1 MTALTEPGLA
11 GLLAR
16 AEALPPG
23 AFAPARAAA
32 AALLR
37 DQGLPTRRVEAWKYT
52 DLSPLAATFFAPPA
66 SRAEPSLPPP
76 RAAHRA
82 VVIDGLVREAAGLA
96 RNTAA
101 IPPPTE
107 TISALNAEAIEEAYA
122 AAGIPP
128 PTETISAL
136 NALLAEDG
144 LLFDIAGDGG
154 VVEILSLVSPG
165 VSAHPRHRIR
175 LGAGATLTLIESSRA
190 GAGALHNPVFDIAL
204 APGARL
210 THVRIVE
217 DDATAFHLA
226 AIHAD
231 VAAGATY
238 DAFTLHLGGR
248 IARVEKHV
256 QLAGAGAA
264 AHLNG
269 AQIVSGARLADITI
283 ALDHAA
289 PGCTSRQVVKTV
301 LGQGAR
307 GVFQG
312 RILVRPAAQKTDGFQ
327 MNQALLLAPDAEM
340 DSKPQLEI
348 YADDVKC
355 SHGATVGALDA
366 EALFFLRSR
375 GIPAA
380 EARAMLIDA
389 FLREA
394 VETIGEATAREV
406 VTAALEAAPRP

>member
-1 MTALTEPGLA
+1 MNAIAEAGLA

-16 AEALPPG
+16 AETRLSDAW
-23 AFAPARAAA
+23 APARAAA

-37 DQGLPTRRVEAWKYT
+37 AEGLPTRRAEAWKYT
-52 DLSPLAATFFAPPA
+52 DLSPIAAAVFAPAGSAAEPA
-66 SRAEPSLPPP
+66 LPAPRAERRVLVVDGVVRDLAGFARN
-76 RAAHRA
+76 RAA
-82 VVIDGLVREAAGLA
+82 IAAP
-96 RNTAA
+96 TA
-101 IPPPTE
+101 
-107 TISALNAEAIEEAYA
+107 TIA
-122 AAGIPP
+122 
-128 PTETISAL
+128 AL

-144 LLFDIAGDGG
+144 VLFDVDGDAD
-154 VVEILSLVSPG
+154 VVELVSLVSAG

-175 LGAGATLTLIESSRA
+175 LGAGASLTLIETCRA

-210 THVRIVE
+210 THARIVE
-217 DDATAFHLA
+217 DDAAAFHLA
-226 AIHAD
+226 AIHAA
-231 VAAGATY
+231 VAEGATY

-256 QLAGAGAA
+256 SLNGPGAA

-269 AQIVSGARLADITI
+269 AQLVSGARVADITI

-301 LGQGAR
+301 LGSGAR

-312 RILVRPAAQKTDGFQ
+312 KILVRQAAQKTDGYQ

-355 SHGATVGALDA
+355 SHGATVGALDPD
-366 EALFFLRSR
+366 ALFFLRSR
-375 GIPAA
+375 GIPEA
-380 EARAMLIDA
+380 EARRLLVDA

-394 VETIGEATAREV
+394 VETIGEDTARATV
-406 VTAALEAAPRP
+406 LAALEAARAA

>member
-1 MTALTEPGLA
+1 MSAIADAGLA

-16 AEALPPG
+16 AEARLPD
-23 AFAPARAAA
+23 AWAPARTAA

-37 DQGLPTRRVEAWKYT
+37 AEGLPTRRVEAWKYT
-52 DLSPLAATFFAPPA
+52 DMAPLAAAAFAPAGSAAEPA
-66 SRAEPSLPPP
+66 LPTPRAE
-76 RAAHRA
+76 RR
-82 VVIDGLVREAAGLA
+82 VVVVDGVVRDAAGFA
-96 RNTAA
+96 RNRAA
-101 IPPPTE
+101 IPAPAD
-107 TISALNAEAIEEAYA
+107 TIA
-122 AAGIPP
+122 
-128 PTETISAL
+128 AL

-144 LLFDIAGDGG
+144 VLFDVEGDAG
-154 VVEILSLVSPG
+154 VVELVSLVSAG

-175 LGAGATLTLIESSRA
+175 LGAGASLTLIETCRA

-210 THVRIVE
+210 THARIVE
-217 DDATAFHLA
+217 DDPAAFHLA

-231 VAAGATY
+231 VPEGATY

-256 QLAGAGAA
+256 VLKGQGAS

-269 AQIVSGARLADITI
+269 AQLVSGPRVADITI
-283 ALDHAA
+283 ALEHAA
-289 PGCTSRQVVKTV
+289 PGCASRQVVKTV
-301 LGQGAR
+301 LGAGAR

-312 RILVRPAAQKTDGFQ
+312 RILVRQAAQKTDGYQ

-355 SHGATVGALDA
+355 SHGATVGALDPD
-366 EALFFLRSR
+366 ALFFLRSR
-375 GIPAA
+375 GIPEA
-380 EARAMLIDA
+380 EARHMLVDA

-394 VETIGEATAREV
+394 VETIGEDAARTAV
-406 VTAALEAAPRP
+406 MAALEAARAA

>member
-1 MTALTEPGLA
+1 MSAIAEAGLA

-16 AEALPPG
+16 AEARG
-23 AFAPARAAA
+23 TDAWAPARAAA

-37 DQGLPTRRVEAWKYT
+37 AEGLPTRRAEAWKYT
-52 DLSPLAATFFAPPA
+52 DLAPVAAAAFAPAGSAAEPTLPA
-66 SRAEPSLPPP
+66 ARAERRVVVVDGILRDLGGFARN
-76 RAAHRA
+76 RAA
-82 VVIDGLVREAAGLA
+82 IAAP
-96 RNTAA
+96 TA
-101 IPPPTE
+101 
-107 TISALNAEAIEEAYA
+107 TIA
-122 AAGIPP
+122 
-128 PTETISAL
+128 AL

-144 LLFDIAGDGG
+144 VLFDVDGAAG
-154 VVEILSLVSPG
+154 VVELVSLASAG
-165 VSAHPRHRIR
+165 VSAHPRHRVR
-175 LGAGATLTLIESSRA
+175 LGAGASLTLIETCRA

-210 THVRIVE
+210 THARIVE
-217 DDATAFHLA
+217 DRATAFHLA

-248 IARVEKHV
+248 VARVEKHV
-256 QLAGAGAA
+256 ALTGAGAA

-269 AQIVSGARLADITI
+269 AQLVSGPRVADITI

-289 PGCTSRQVVKTV
+289 PGCASRQVVKTV
-301 LGQGAR
+301 LGSGAR

-312 RILVRPAAQKTDGFQ
+312 KILVRQAAQKTDGYQ

-355 SHGATVGALDA
+355 SHGATVGALDPD
-366 EALFFLRSR
+366 ALFFLQSR
-375 GIPAA
+375 GIPQA
-380 EARAMLIDA
+380 EARRMLVDA

-394 VETIGEATAREV
+394 VETIGDDAARAAV
-406 VTAALEAAPRP
+406 MAALEAARAA

>member
-1 MTALTEPGLA
+1 MSAISDAGLA

-16 AEALPPG
+16 AEAGGPD
-23 AFAPARAAA
+23 AWAPARAAA

-37 DQGLPTRRVEAWKYT
+37 ADGLPTRRVEAWTYT
-52 DLSPLAATFFAPPA
+52 DLAPLAAAAF
-66 SRAEPSLPPP
+66 
-76 RAAHRA
+76 AHRA
-82 VVIDGLVREAAGLA
+82 SAAELALPAPRADRRVVIVDGVVRDAAGFV
-96 RNTAA
+96 RNRAA
-101 IPPPTE
+101 IAAPTA
-107 TISALNAEAIEEAYA
+107 TI
-122 AAGIPP
+122 
-128 PTETISAL
+128 TAL

-144 LLFDIAGDGG
+144 VLFDVDGDAG
-154 VVEILSLVSPG
+154 VVELVSLVSAG

-175 LGAGATLTLIESSRA
+175 LGAGASLTLIETCRA

-210 THVRIVE
+210 THARIVE
-217 DDATAFHLA
+217 DDASAFHLA

-231 VAAGATY
+231 VAEGATC

-256 QLAGAGAA
+256 VLNGPGAS

-269 AQIVSGARLADITI
+269 AQLVSGPRVADITI

-289 PGCTSRQVVKTV
+289 PGCASRQVVKTV
-301 LGQGAR
+301 LGSGAR

-312 RILVRPAAQKTDGFQ
+312 RILVRQAAQKTDGYQ

-348 YADDVKC
+348 YADDVRC
-355 SHGATVGALDA
+355 SHGATVGALDPD
-366 EALFFLRSR
+366 ALFFLRSR
-375 GIPAA
+375 GIPEA
-380 EARAMLIDA
+380 EARHMLVDA

-394 VETIGEATAREV
+394 VETIGDDAARAAV
-406 VTAALEAAPRP
+406 MAALEAARAA